1 MTSTADFVYM
11 SVIAAAPE
19 DVWKALTTP
28 EFTRQYWHAT
38 DVKSDFVVGSPIE
51 FITADGGVGV
61 TGEILRAE
69 YPRELSYSWLFA
81 SEAEN
86 GNTEP
91 SRVTFKL
98 EALDV
103 GTRLVVIHDQLV
115 AESRTHDMVS
125 FGWPHVICGLKTLL
139 ETEHAIDFSVAKAS

>member
-1 MTSTADFVYM
+1 MTNTADFIYM

-19 DVWKALTTP
+19 DVWQALTTP

-38 DVKSDFVVGSPIE
+38 DVKSDFTVGSPIE
-51 FITADGGVGV
+51 FITADGKVGV
-61 TGEILRAE
+61 SGEILCAD
-69 YPRELSYSWLFA
+69 YPRELAYSWLFA
-81 SEAEN
+81 SEAES
-86 GNTEP
+86 GNP
-91 SRVTFKL
+91 HKSRVTFKL

-103 GTRLVVIHDQLV
+103 GTRLVVVHDQLV
-115 AESRTHDMVS
+115 AGSKTHEMVS